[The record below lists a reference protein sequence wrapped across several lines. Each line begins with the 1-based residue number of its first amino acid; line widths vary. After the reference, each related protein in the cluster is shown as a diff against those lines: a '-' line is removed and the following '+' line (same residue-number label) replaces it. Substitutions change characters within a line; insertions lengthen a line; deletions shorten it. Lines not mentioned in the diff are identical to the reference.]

1 MFWDEY
7 RLLIWIIIQSIA
19 NPKSLHKQ
27 EWKERPK
34 QLEGPWATTAPT
46 SWGDTEH
53 MQLQLKKW
61 AQHLRWLCCQ
71 MTDVY
76 REIKSSVWAA
86 CTLKLEFRPTIF
98 IADMRQM
105 TLKLR
110 SLFWNIWLASYLF
123 CFILYQLNFV
133 GQGEAWIGNSLLIT
147 WSELGYRESL
157 TMNLWKHRA
166 GAELAQKYSP
176 GSKLLQRGHQ
186 GLTGKGWDLIKAR
199 GGKRGRN

>member
-1 MFWDEY
+1 MNADYWFGSSFKA
-7 RLLIWIIIQSIA
+7 LQIQSPST
-19 NPKSLHKQ
+19 NKNGNFP
-27 EWKERPK
+27 ERAK

-53 MQLQLKKW
+53 MQLQLKEW
-61 AQHLRWLCCQ
+61 AQHLRWICCQ

-76 REIKSSVWAA
+76 REIKSSVWAV

-98 IADMRQM
+98 IADTRQM

-110 SLFWNIWLASYLF
+110 SFFWIIWLSSYLF

-133 GQGEAWIGNSLLIT
+133 SQGEAQIGNSLLIT
-147 WSELGYRESL
+147 WSDLGYRESL

-166 GAELAQKYSP
+166 GAELAQENSP

-186 GLTGKGWDLIKAR
+186 GLTGKVWDLIKAR
-199 GGKRGRN
+199 GGQRRRN